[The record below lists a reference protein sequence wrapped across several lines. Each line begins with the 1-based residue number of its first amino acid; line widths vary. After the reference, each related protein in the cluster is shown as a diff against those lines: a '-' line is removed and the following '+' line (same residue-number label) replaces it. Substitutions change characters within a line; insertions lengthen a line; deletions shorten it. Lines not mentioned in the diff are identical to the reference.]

1 MKKMLTKKVSRVE
14 ERAQVIVNNEAL
26 NKSAKMKALFDLG
39 LEVKAISVM
48 LGVRYNFVYNVIS
61 NYVLINGIEVDNSSR
76 GSKKEKVIELLE
88 AGKSVKEICVELQ
101 CNMNYV
107 YKIKKGLTDG
117 AGQDVESEAK

>member
-107 YKIKKGLTDG
+107 YKIKKGLADG
-117 AGQDVESEAK
+117 ADQDVASEAK

>member
-14 ERAQVIVNNEAL
+14 ERAQVIVNDQVL

-107 YKIKKGLTDG
+107 YKIKKGLADG
-117 AGQDVESEAK
+117 AGQDVASEAK